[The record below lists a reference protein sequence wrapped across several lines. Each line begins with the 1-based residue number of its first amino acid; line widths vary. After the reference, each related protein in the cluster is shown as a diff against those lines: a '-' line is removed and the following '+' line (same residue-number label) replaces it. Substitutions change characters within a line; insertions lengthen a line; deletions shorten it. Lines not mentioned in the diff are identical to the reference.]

1 MTFVLEDKNTNK
13 KYDFISIMKHQDV
26 CRDIL
31 ERMECE
37 DKAETESYK
46 RVEKRLELLSDMVDV
61 YDYAYLDENK
71 LKGYREI
78 LERIEQKAQN
88 GIVTEMYYIT
98 ESKELLKQHE
108 IVSRQL
114 ERKKRMLHIILEKY
128 LDSFKLLTVKIYG
141 TKKVLYKQQI
151 MHMDS
156 DYESD

>member
-37 DKAETESYK
+37 DKVETESYK
-46 RVEKRLELLSDMVDV
+46 RVQKRLELLSDMVDI

-114 ERKKRMLHIILEKY
+114 ERKKRMLHIIFEKY
-128 LDSFKLLTVKIYG
+128 LDSFKLLTVKICG
-141 TKKVLYKQQI
+141 TKKVIYKHKPI
-151 MHMDS
+151 PIDS
-156 DYESD
+156 DSD